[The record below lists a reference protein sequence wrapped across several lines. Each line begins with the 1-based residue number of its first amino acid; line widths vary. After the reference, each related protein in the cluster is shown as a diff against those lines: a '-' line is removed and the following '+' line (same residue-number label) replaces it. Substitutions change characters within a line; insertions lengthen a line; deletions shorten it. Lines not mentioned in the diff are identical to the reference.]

1 MSISQASII
10 QDYANRT
17 PGTDGCPG
25 HFTAGEQRKLGRLW
39 TLLLKYLDEVKD
51 KNVKVVGEYLQKI
64 DHDWSTLKPD
74 ESPNPNEDPEALTK
88 CAWEQFTKGD
98 NSTRLMGF
106 FGKKKLTREQLI
118 LDRYVNE
125 TTQQFI
131 DRAARKHVQIVP
143 DEYIPSFAH
152 PDKETRNLRDA
163 FWEAVTIKVHPDIW
177 VHRFLRSSGWDV
189 DKAFAM
195 IKGVIDWRA
204 VEAVDVINRNGE
216 LGIGLDEL
224 RLGLSQLVGRD
235 RLGSPLMYVR
245 VRRIMPRANEG
256 FVFKRYL
263 VMLFE
268 AMQIITR
275 KYGRVTMLYDFTGFT
290 MDNTPLSMVQFMV
303 LLGMKQYAEVSS
315 VLILMVD
322 SWLFINSWNLIR
334 PFLDTNLSARI
345 VFAKTAE
352 DVRQFVD
359 DDQLPTELGGKNSYK
374 PNFVLPKEGEN
385 KMMFDTEGRRAA
397 ENEWRARISNFETA
411 TKLWSEQIMS
421 IRDVDVVDPQ
431 FPCAAKRDDA
441 AKLLGDAELELSKF
455 TRSRNNFERLGFV
468 GSDGCLQMP

>member
-1 MSISQASII
+1 MSISQASVI

-51 KNVKVVGEYLQKI
+51 KNVKVVGEFLQKI

-74 ESPNPNEDPEALTK
+74 ESPNPTEDPEALTK
-88 CAWEQFTKGD
+88 
-98 NSTRLMGF
+98 
-106 FGKKKLTREQLI
+106 
-118 LDRYVNE
+118 
-125 TTQQFI
+125 
-131 DRAARKHVQIVP
+131 KHVQIVP

-152 PDKETRNLRDA
+152 PDKETRNLRDV

-204 VEAVDVINRNGE
+204 TEAVDVINRNGE

-235 RLGSPLMYVR
+235 RLGFPLLYVR

-275 KYGRVTMLYDFTGFT
+275 NYGRVTMLYDFTGFT

-352 DVRQFVD
+352 D
-359 DDQLPTELGGKNSYK
+359 LPIELGGKNSYK
-374 PNFVLPKEGEN
+374 PSFVLPKEGEN

-431 FPCAAKRDDA
+431 FPCTAKRDDA
-441 AKLLGDAELELSKF
+441 AKILGDAELELSKF